1 LEVLEVPMTGHNVD
15 NTNLESLLSHHKEEE
30 IRIALRA
37 LRQLR
42 YFEDF
47 DDNTLFCSSKDI
59 PGTEPYFSHLQ
70 NVNLKT
76 CNLCDII
83 GRFPFKEKDGDDEEN
98 KLINRM
104 FKDQV
109 YFFEI
114 GFTLSRYN
122 LTVHVTSGFPGLLA
136 GGSAT
141 YNFDFKRNDDFVF
154 TGKTIEVMF

>member
-1 LEVLEVPMTGHNVD
+1 MPENNIK
-15 NTNLESLLSHHKEEE
+15 NTNLENLLSHHKEED

-37 LRQLR
+37 LQQLR
-42 YFEDF
+42 YYQDS
-47 DDNTLFCSSKDI
+47 DDNVIFCSSIDI
-59 PGTEPYFSHLQ
+59 PGTEPYFHHLQ
-70 NVNLKT
+70 NVDLKT
-76 CNLCDII
+76 CSLCDII
-83 GRFPFKEKDGDDEEN
+83 GCFPYKEKDEDCEES